1 MCLKQSFTQHGTNKH
16 MNNHKTNMKQK
27 TFNIETF
34 HSKLCLAHMWVCL
47 KMRGA
52 MGGWQILCFGP
63 FKNNF
68 CPPPQF
74 LDSPMYMSH
83 VHVSNPA
90 HSNIFCGLY
99 ICTYQM
105 DLFQALCQKN
115 PNTLH
120 ECANSCFV
128 NYVYPLFLYS
138 YGLLVCVGW
147 KHFKWNK
154 ITCANVVFSLNKQIQ
169 QQ

>member
-1 MCLKQSFTQHGTNKH
+1 MCLKQSFTQHGTKKH
-16 MNNHKTNMKQK
+16 MNTRKTNMKQK

-63 FKNNF
+63 FKTNFCCTLKTNF

-99 ICTYQM
+99 ICTY
-105 DLFQALCQKN
+105 
-115 PNTLH
+115 
-120 ECANSCFV
+120 
-128 NYVYPLFLYS
+128 
-138 YGLLVCVGW
+138 
-147 KHFKWNK
+147 
-154 ITCANVVFSLNKQIQ
+154 
-169 QQ
+169 

>member
-1 MCLKQSFTQHGTNKH
+1 MCLKQSFTQHGTKKH
-16 MNNHKTNMKQK
+16 MNTHKTNMKQK
-27 TFNIETF
+27 PFNIETF

-47 KMRGA
+47 KMRCA
-52 MGGWQILCFGP
+52 MGGGQILCFGP

-99 ICTYQM
+99 IYVHIKWTCFKPSAKKIQTHCM
-105 DLFQALCQKN
+105 NALIHVLSTMFIHYFCI
-115 PNTLH
+115 H
-120 ECANSCFV
+120 M
-128 NYVYPLFLYS
+128 
-138 YGLLVCVGW
+138 VC
-147 KHFKWNK
+147 
-154 ITCANVVFSLNKQIQ
+154 
-169 QQ
+169 